1 MEKKYT
7 GLVVCNT
14 ILILIVLGLAGFIV
28 YDKVINNKHNDNV
41 AQPDNN
47 DEQNKEPKEL
57 YSIKKLGDNV
67 SYTGKNNFQVK
78 EGEFS
83 FEYPVINI
91 NSEEIRRVNS
101 EILKV
106 YQDVY
111 SFINSNYTKEV
122 SETPI
127 CQFTIKKN
135 GKLYSGEY
143 SMTALKYNISE
154 NDKYLSILV
163 GEKRIAI
170 CGDTGTSYLGY
181 TINKETKKLMS
192 NSELL
197 AMFNATKDEKLFIN
211 TYNETAQSLGES
223 NAKSI
228 EDLRLYV
235 YDGKLVLCLTTNG
248 DYLLEYS
255 NGTFS
260 GPVEVLA

>member
-14 ILILIVLGLAGFIV
+14 VLILIVLGLAGFIV
-28 YDKVINNKHNDNV
+28 YDKVINNRPNDNV
-41 AQPDNN
+41 VQPDNN

-57 YSIKKLGDNV
+57 YSIKKLGDKV

-154 NDKYLSILV
+154 NDKYLSVVI
-163 GEKRIAI
+163 EEMHITM
-170 CGDTGTSYLGY
+170 CGGSTSYLGY
-181 TINKETKKLMS
+181 TINKETKKVMS
-192 NSELL
+192 NSEILEL
-197 AMFNATKDEKLFIN
+197 FNASNDENVFVDA
-211 TYNETAQSLGES
+211 YNENAQSIGLG

-228 EDLRLYV
+228 DDLRLYV
-235 YDGKLVLCLTTNG
+235 YDGELVLCLTTNG
-248 DYLLEYS
+248 DYLLKYS
-255 NGTFS
+255 NGKL
-260 GPVEVLA
+260 GAV

>member
-1 MEKKYT
+1 M
-7 GLVVCNT
+7 
-14 ILILIVLGLAGFIV
+14 
-28 YDKVINNKHNDNV
+28 
-41 AQPDNN
+41 
-47 DEQNKEPKEL
+47 
-57 YSIKKLGDNV
+57 
-67 SYTGKNNFQVK
+67 
-78 EGEFS
+78 
-83 FEYPVINI
+83 
-91 NSEEIRRVNS
+91 
-101 EILKV
+101 KV

-154 NDKYLSILV
+154 NDKYLSILI

-228 EDLRLYV
+228 DDLRLYV
-235 YDGKLVLCLTTNG
+235 YDDKLVLCLTTNG
-248 DYLLEYS
+248 DHLLEYS

>member
-14 ILILIVLGLAGFIV
+14 VLILIVLGLVGFIV
-28 YDKVINNKHNDNV
+28 YDKVINSKPNDNV
-41 AQPDNN
+41 VQPDNN

-57 YSIKKLGDNV
+57 YSIKKLGDKV

-122 SETPI
+122 SETPM
-127 CQFTIKKN
+127 CQITINKN
-135 GKLYSGEY
+135 GKLYGGENTVSPLRY
-143 SMTALKYNISE
+143 IISE
-154 NDKYLSILV
+154 NDKYLSVVI
-163 GEKRIAI
+163 EEMHITM
-170 CGDTGTSYLGY
+170 CGGGSTSYLGY
-181 TINKETKKLMS
+181 TINKETKKVMS
-192 NSELL
+192 NSEILEL
-197 AMFNATKDEKLFIN
+197 FNASNDENVFVDA
-211 TYNETAQSLGES
+211 YNENAQSIGLG

-228 EDLRLYV
+228 DDLRLYV
-235 YDGKLVLCLTTNG
+235 YDGELVLCLTTNG
-248 DYLLEYS
+248 DYLLKYS
-255 NGTFS
+255 NGKL
-260 GPVEVLA
+260 GAV